1 MTSILQQS
9 INVGEMKEQLEKAKD
24 WVGGAINNNKT
35 NTTKPQTK
43 KLRSSNIQS
52 TKYLMQTIKRVKNAA
67 LGSAETQ
74 RVKVLASSPMT

>member
-67 LGSAETQ
+67 LGLAETQ